1 VARMASQAPVDKFR
15 AGAVS
20 GALWEN
26 EINVNGQRKT
36 VLKVSVSK
44 RYRDQNGEWKTSQ
57 SFGRDEIPLAI
68 YCLEKAFAAIIEKHT
83 APAAEEEVD
92 QDRGI

>member
-1 VARMASQAPVDKFR
+1 MAAQAPVDKFR

-26 EINVNGQRKT
+26 EINVAGQQKT

-57 SFGRDEIPLAI
+57 SFSRDEIPLAI
-68 YCLEKAFAAIIEKHT
+68 YCLGKAFQAMVEKHT
-83 APAAEEEVD
+83 APADEEVG
-92 QDRGI
+92 QERVI